1 MNRLEFAI
9 EEVET
14 AQDTL
19 DGRLSALA
27 HDLGLYPKI
36 DSKTMKYLYDVDYC
50 FRELQ
55 IMIGRLIAVKDE
67 K

>member
-1 MNRLEFAI
+1 MLAFAI
-9 EEVET
+9 QEVET
-14 AQDTL
+14 AQATL
-19 DGRLSALA
+19 DGRLSAFYHYLES
-27 HDLGLYPKI
+27 YPKV
-36 DSKTMKYLYDVDYC
+36 DSKTLNYMYDIDYS